1 MITKSDEALA
11 MWEELCGEFDSF
23 WECAMEDLDG
33 VTIEGG
39 ERAYNVFEQLSFSKT
54 WTYFWTGDVYVLF
67 PCTERQLIKGLRD
80 QKRKQ
85 KVYDAEAEEE
95 EQDSGLKQEREI
107 EALRQKTMEAAIVN
121 KFQVAP
127 LRTTVVYGKEIK

>member
-1 MITKSDEALA
+1 MIVKSDEALV
-11 MWEELCGEFDSF
+11 MWEEACSEFDSF

-39 ERAYNVFEQLSFSKT
+39 ERAYEVFEQLSFSKT

-85 KVYDAEAEEE
+85 KAYDAAAEEE
-95 EQDSGLKQEREI
+95 AQDSGMKQMLEI
-107 EALRQKTMEAAIVN
+107 QAMQDKIVEGAIVH
-121 KFQVAP
+121 KFRVAP
-127 LRTTVVYGKEIK
+127 LTTTVVCGKEIK

>member
-1 MITKSDEALA
+1 MIVKSDEALV
-11 MWEELCGEFDSF
+11 MWEEACGEFDSF

-39 ERAYNVFEQLSFSKT
+39 ERAYEVFEQLCFSKT

-85 KVYDAEAEEE
+85 KAYDVNAEE
-95 EQDSGLKQEREI
+95 QAQ
-107 EALRQKTMEAAIVN
+107 EAALVKEGVTVN
-121 KFQVAP
+121 KIHVP
-127 LRTTVVYGKEIK
+127 ITPIVTDIDLTT